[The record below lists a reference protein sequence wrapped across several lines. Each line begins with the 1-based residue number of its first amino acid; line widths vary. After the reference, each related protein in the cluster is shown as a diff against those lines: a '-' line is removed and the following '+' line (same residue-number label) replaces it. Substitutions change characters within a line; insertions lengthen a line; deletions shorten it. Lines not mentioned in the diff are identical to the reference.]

1 MINRTEIQLSK
12 IKLLMALIGSAIFV
26 GLGVWFV
33 MKPAIINPNN
43 EIYPFI
49 TGIASIL
56 FFGACL
62 IYAIKKMF
70 DTKAG
75 LVIDENGINDNSSGA
90 SVGLINWEDISG
102 ISTSE
107 IRLTKF
113 ILIETTNP
121 GKYINRAKNSIS
133 KLAMKFNNKKYG
145 TPLAISSNSLEIE
158 HHELLDKLESNYQKM
173 MNS

>member
-1 MINRTEIQLSK
+1 MIKKTEIQLSK
-12 IKLLMALIGSAIFV
+12 TKLLMALCGSSIFV
-26 GLGVWFV
+26 GSGVLFV
-33 MKPAIINPNN
+33 MYPAVLNPNF
-43 EIYPFI
+43 ETYPFI
-49 TGIASIL
+49 IGIVSIL
-56 FFGACL
+56 FFGTCL
-62 IYAIKKMF
+62 IYAIIKMF
-70 DTKAG
+70 DRKAG
-75 LVIDENGINDNSSGA
+75 LVIDENGINDNSSRG
-90 SVGLINWEDISG
+90 SIGLINWEDISR
-102 ISTSE
+102 ITPSE
-107 IRLTKF
+107 IASSKV

>member
-12 IKLLMALIGSAIFV
+12 IKLLMALIGSTIFV
-26 GLGVWFV
+26 GLGVLFV
-33 MKPAIINPNN
+33 MKPAVINPNN
-43 EIYPFI
+43 ETYAFI
-49 TGIASIL
+49 TGIASLL
-56 FFGACL
+56 FFGGCL
-62 IYAIKKMF
+62 IYIAKKMF
-70 DTKAG
+70 DSKAG
-75 LVIDENGINDNSSGA
+75 LVIDENGISDNSSGV

-107 IRLTKF
+107 IMLSKF

-121 GKYINRAKNSIS
+121 DKYINRAKNSIS

-145 TPLAISSNSLEIE
+145 TPLSISSNSLEID
-158 HHELLDKLESNYQKM
+158 HHELLDKIESGYQKM